1 MIPLL
6 IKLILKKIGTRHL
19 ILGHPQRIEEPL
31 RRKRSKKICKRKPF
45 VSKKIDAFTQ
55 VSQFQKEETRR
66 ELLYTNVG
74 LVLKFGLF
82 IVFATSLINLGLA
95 SHQRVNRNL
104 ELSYL
109 LEKESSKLHKLR
121 LRFDEMFTNGGEQS
135 FFKEQDQWI
144 TPNSVRVIWR

>member
-1 MIPLL
+1 LGQTQQ
-6 IKLILKKIGTRHL
+6 IK
-19 ILGHPQRIEEPL
+19 EPL
-31 RRKRSKKICKRKPF
+31 RRKRLRKINKHHPSINKK
-45 VSKKIDAFTQ
+45 VDAFTK
-55 VSQFQKEETRR
+55 VSEFQKEEVRR
-66 ELLYTNVG
+66 ELFYSYGALI
-74 LVLKFGLF
+74 LKFGLLV
-82 IVFATSLINLGLA
+82 VFSASLVNLGLA

-109 LEKESSKLHKLR
+109 LEKESKKLHKLR

>member
-1 MIPLL
+1 MGQTQL
-6 IKLILKKIGTRHL
+6 
-19 ILGHPQRIEEPL
+19 IEEPL
-31 RRKRSKKICKRKPF
+31 RRKRSKRIGKRNPS
-45 VSKKIDAFTQ
+45 VNTKIDAFTQ
-55 VSQFQKEETRR
+55 VSEVQKEEVRR
-66 ELLYTNVG
+66 ELLYSRAG
-74 LVLKFGLF
+74 LIFKFGLF
-82 IVFATSLINLGLA
+82 IVFATSLVNLGLA

-109 LEKESSKLHKLR
+109 LEKESKKLHKLR

>member
-1 MIPLL
+1 M
-6 IKLILKKIGTRHL
+6 KKIETFL
-19 ILGHPQRIEEPL
+19 FNLGQPQRIEEPF
-31 RRKRSKKICKRKPF
+31 RRNRSKKISRSIPS
-45 VSKKIDAFTQ
+45 VNKKIDAFTK
-55 VSQFQKEETRR
+55 VSQFQREEVRR
-66 ELLYTNVG
+66 ELLYSYVG
-74 LVLKFGLF
+74 LILKLGLF
-82 IVFATSLINLGLA
+82 ILFATSLLNLGFA

-109 LEKESSKLHKLR
+109 LEKESKKLQKLK

>member
-1 MIPLL
+1 MGYFYL
-6 IKLILKKIGTRHL
+6 ILGQSQRITESLIRKRLKKISNGNPT
-19 ILGHPQRIEEPL
+19 PK
-31 RRKRSKKICKRKPF
+31 KRF
-45 VSKKIDAFTQ
+45 DAFTQ
-55 VSQFQKEETRR
+55 VSEFQKEEVMR
-66 ELLYTNVG
+66 ELFYSQVG
-74 LVLKFGLF
+74 LILKFGLF
-82 IVFATSLINLGLA
+82 IVFATSLVNLGLA

-109 LEKESSKLHKLR
+109 LEKESKKLNKLR